1 MSRMIGTVSRGVRAP
16 IIRQGDDIVKI
27 VTDSVLEASED
38 AGFKFYDRDIV
49 AMTEAVVA
57 RAQGN
62 YATVEDIATDIKAKF
77 GGGTVGVIFPILSR
91 NHIDRLSAAC
101 PVQYVLGEAEFC
113 DLTFEV
119 RSGVL
124 IPRPETEELV
134 ARVVADSRA
143 GVRILDVGTGSGTIA
158 VSLAKM
164 VEGAEVV
171 AVDISDIALEI
182 AARNAERNG
191 VKVEF
196 VKADALADMSH
207 LGQFDIIVSNPPY
220 IPQSD
225 LATMNRNV
233 VDFEPHT
240 ALFVADDDALCF
252 YRSIAQNGLTMLRTG
267 GRLYFEIYEQFGSQ
281 IADMLRQMGYS
292 DVVVAKDIFDKERM
306 VWSRR

>member
-1 MSRMIGTVSRGVRAP
+1 MTVREA
-16 IIRQGDDIVKI
+16 IRTIEQAVQTIYDEHEATAIARQVVCNRCGYSFSELVVHYDDECQIDDFQTI
-27 VTDSVLEASED
+27 
-38 AGFKFYDRDIV
+38 
-49 AMTEAVVA
+49 
-57 RAQGN
+57 
-62 YATVEDIATDIKAKF
+62 
-77 GGGTVGVIFPILSR
+77 
-91 NHIDRLSAAC
+91 IDRLSAAC
-101 PVQYVLGEAEFC
+101 PVQYVLGKAEFC
-113 DLTFEV
+113 NLTFEV

-143 GVRILDVGTGSGTIA
+143 GVRILDVGTGSGAIA

-196 VKADALADMSH
+196 IKADALADMSH

-225 LATMNRNV
+225 LATMDRNV